1 MNNVAVNT
9 TNDKPTIV
17 SIVQNPFTYIDYDG
31 NEIKKAEIASAFM
44 YEGEPGFEERGKVS
58 EWEKALAEKLY
69 PKEYSQIYGTG
80 IKVESDET
88 SSFFDSRDTMNVKDS
103 VKAANDAIDS
113 IVSDAEKTAK
123 EVAPLKMKTG
133 CNDKTVTIH
142 SDEYEL
148 SKAVIKAFHVKIIC
162 GDAYV
167 YTGRFYKKVTYD
179 ELQQEILD
187 FCENRYKISISNALI
202 EKVAKFIPKFKHI
215 NFQIRPFDVAKI
227 AFMNGIFNIETGE
240 IEMPS
245 PDVMVFRH
253 VEANFNPDLYGRCP
267 YFNAYLARATKG
279 NVNLIA
285 RVWECLA
292 FILIEKKIKNFVI
305 FLGPKNCGKSV
316 LLKFLESLFIFS
328 EIISLQPHDFAKEF
342 SASSVDGRKLC
353 LCGDLPSD
361 TVSSKA
367 VGFIKSL
374 TGGDSVGGRHLFS
387 EKKILD
393 TTGLRIVF
401 GSNHPLAINNADDAF
416 DSRLV
421 YIVFPESVPREEQ
434 DPDLVDKL
442 IAEKDA
448 IVNTAVSYIPQV
460 LKNNGITAGEDETQ
474 ALLNEFY
481 GNYGISAEES
491 IERFFEDCCELDETN
506 FVEINELFQHYCNFM
521 NGCSPFVDVA
531 SFSKVFKAFIKNLGF
546 PVTDKY
552 RPYGEKDP
560 LTGKPKRLRG
570 YTGITLIS

>member
-1 MNNVAVNT
+1 METSNYTETGNKNVIAALVRNALMH
-9 TNDKPTIV
+9 
-17 SIVQNPFTYIDYDG
+17 IDEEG
-31 NEIKKAEIASAFM
+31 NEIKKVDTASAFVR
-44 YEGEPGFEERGKVS
+44 EGEPGFEEREKVN
-58 EWEKALAEKLY
+58 EWEKDLAKKLH
-69 PKEYSQIYGTG
+69 PEEYTKIYGTG

-88 SSFFDSRDTMNVKDS
+88 SNFSDSRDAMNVKDS
-103 VKAANDAIDS
+103 VKTANDAIDS
-113 IVSDAEKTAK
+113 IASDAEKTVRK
-123 EVAPLKMKTG
+123 VAPIKMKAG
-133 CNDKTVTIH
+133 CTNKTVTIH

-162 GDAYV
+162 GEIYI

-215 NFQIRPFDVAKI
+215 NFQYRPFDVTKI
-227 AFMNGIFNIETGE
+227 AFLNGIFNIETGE

-253 VEANFNPDLYGRCP
+253 VEADLNSALYGKCP
-267 YFNAYLARATKG
+267 NFNAYLARATKG
-279 NVNLIA
+279 NANLIA
-285 RVWECLA
+285 RVWEFFA

-316 LLKFLESLFIFS
+316 LLKFLESLFTFS

-367 VGFIKSL
+367 VGFIKRL
-374 TGGDSVGGRHLFS
+374 TGGDSVGGRHLYS

-401 GSNHPLAINNADDAF
+401 GSNHPLAVNNADDAF

-460 LKNNGITAGEDETQ
+460 LRNNGITAGEAETE
-474 ALLNEFY
+474 ALLEALY

-506 FVEINELFQHYCNFM
+506 FVEINELFQRYCNFM
-521 NGCSPFVDVA
+521 NGCSLFVDVA

>member
-1 MNNVAVNT
+1 MSLINAFIKTALVH
-9 TNDKPTIV
+9 
-17 SIVQNPFTYIDYDG
+17 IDEEG
-31 NEIKKAEIASAFM
+31 NEIKKVETASAFM
-44 YEGEPGFEERGKVS
+44 REGEPGFEECEKVN
-58 EWEKALAEKLY
+58 EWEKDLAKKLH
-69 PKEYSQIYGTG
+69 PKEFAQIYGTDLN
-80 IKVESDET
+80 VESDET
-88 SSFFDSRDTMNVKDS
+88 SNFPDSHDAFVSVKDS
-103 VKAANDAIDS
+103 VKAANEAIYD
-113 IVSDAEKTAK
+113 ITSDAEKNAK
-123 EVAPLKMKTG
+123 EVAPVKMKAG
-133 CNDKTVTIH
+133 CTNKTVTIH

-162 GDAYV
+162 GEIYI

-202 EKVAKFIPKFKHI
+202 EKVAKFIPKFKKI

-240 IEMPS
+240 IEIPS

-285 RVWECLA
+285 RVWEFFA

-316 LLKFLESLFIFS
+316 LLKFLESIFIFS
-328 EIISLQPHDFAKEF
+328 EVISLQPHDFANEF

-353 LCGDLPSD
+353 LCGDLPCD
-361 TVSSKA
+361 TVTSKA
-367 VGFIKSL
+367 VGFIKRL

-387 EKKILD
+387 EQKILD

-401 GSNHPLAINNADDAF
+401 GSNHPLAVNNADDAF

-421 YIVFPESVPREEQ
+421 YIVFPESVPRKEQ

-460 LKNNGITAGEDETQ
+460 LRNNGITAGEAETE
-474 ALLNEFY
+474 ALLKALY
-481 GNYGISAEES
+481 GNFGISAEES
-491 IERFFEDCCELDETN
+491 IERFFEDCCELEEGS
-506 FVEINELFQHYCNFM
+506 FVEINTLFERYCGFM
-521 NGCSPFVDVA
+521 NGCSLFVNA
-531 SFSKVFKAFIKNLGF
+531 ISFSKAFKTFINESEL
-546 PVTDKY
+546 PVTDKH
-552 RPYGEKDP
+552 RPYGKKDP
-560 LTGKPKRLRG
+560 LTGKPKRLHR
-570 YTGITLIS
+570 YTGIALIG